1 MTQQRQILV
10 AIDELPQDF
19 WKHWENMVQVHFART
34 GTEAYQMLSG
44 QCFHLVFV
52 DLYLTG
58 MDGLEL
64 LRRIRTEGLCDH
76 VVLTSS
82 VPSFSYAQQGF
93 LYGASAYLLRPLQE
107 EEVET
112 ILRKTLS
119 STVDASG
126 AVQKAAAYVVQKLR
140 SQEVEKAILHAGER
154 LLPPAPDEIHAS
166 AQLRDLWLE
175 VVNQTYLH
183 YPWLKLYHQAEEFT
197 SLDYVQ
203 ENDGQMLLNLFR
215 RRLLALHQAILTLFP
230 VTTDAMMEEVERTL
244 LETIDSNPQ
253 QKAIAE
259 QFYLASSTL
268 SIHFQKKV
276 GLTYREYITRLKI
289 LRGQY
294 LLRYTEIL
302 PEELAGKL
310 GYRDRAHF
318 AKLYLEHTGTPLQR
332 LRKEKWSDYQI

>member
-1 MTQQRQILV
+1 MAQQRQILV

-19 WKHWENMVQVHFART
+19 WNNWGTMVQVQFART
-34 GTEAYQMLSG
+34 GTEAYRMLSR

-64 LRRIRTEGLCDH
+64 LRRIRTERLCDY

-107 EEVET
+107 AEVET

-119 STVDASG
+119 STADSSG
-126 AVQKAAAYVVQKLR
+126 ALQNAAAYVVQQLR
-140 SQEVEKAILHAGER
+140 SEDTGGAVLYAKEH
-154 LLPPAPDEIHAS
+154 LLPPVSDEIHAS

-175 VVNQTYLH
+175 VVNQTYLR

-203 ENDGQMLLNLFR
+203 DSDSQMLLNLFR
-215 RRLLALHQAILTLFP
+215 RRTLALHQALSALFP
-230 VTTDAMMEEVERTL
+230 VTEDAVMEEIELTL
-244 LETIDSNPQ
+244 LKAIDSNPQ
-253 QKAIAE
+253 QKAVAE

-268 SIHFQKKV
+268 SIHFQKKL
-276 GLTYREYITRLKI
+276 GITYREYVTRLKI

-294 LLRYTEIL
+294 LLRYTEI
-302 PEELAGKL
+302 PTEELAGKL
-310 GYRDRAHF
+310 GYKDKAHF
-318 AKLYLEHTGTPLQR
+318 ARLYFEHTGKPLQR
-332 LRKEKWSDYQI
+332 RSKEKWSDYQI